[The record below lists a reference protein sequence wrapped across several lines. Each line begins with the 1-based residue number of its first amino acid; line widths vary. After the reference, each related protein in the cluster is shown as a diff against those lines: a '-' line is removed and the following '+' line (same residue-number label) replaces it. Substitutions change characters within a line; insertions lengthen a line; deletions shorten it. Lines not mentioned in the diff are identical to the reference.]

1 MKKNLFVRAVFLA
14 FFALFLGGCVVIV
27 KPIEYHP
34 EKLITKDLA
43 KAVIWENYS
52 DIMRCFSSDWV
63 KVVSGYQIRYWDQED
78 AADFFY
84 FVPNP
89 QLRGTTVFDFTLLR
103 VDFDVYPDVARV
115 YGELY
120 MQGLR
125 PYQGPGSIATFK
137 FKGKIEFTV
146 RRLYNDKW
154 VITDLDLSNFELDE
168 GPIQTHSL

>member
-43 KAVIWENYS
+43 KAVKWENYS

-125 PYQGPGSIATFK
+125 PYPGPGSIATFK

-146 RRLYNDKW
+146 KRLYNDKW
-154 VITDLDLSNFELDE
+154 VITGLDLSNFELDE